1 MNNKAEELLFILAL
15 SAGFKT
21 SKEEIVR
28 AWNNGDIYIFD
39 RQGIKEWYLDVI
51 DNDPKQDWTRLLNE
65 DITENFVIILDDNTY
80 AMYI

>member
-1 MNNKAEELLFILAL
+1 MNNKAKELLFILAL

-28 AWNNGDIYIFD
+28 AWNNGDIYLFD

-65 DITENFVIILDDNTY
+65 DVTENFVIILDDNTY